1 MRHKVGQRKL
11 HRDTSHRLAMLHNM
25 VTSLLEHEAIRTT
38 LPKAK
43 EARALAERIITLGKR
58 GGLANVRLAERT
70 VRNRAILQKVFS
82 EYKDRYASRPGGY
95 TRITKVGPR
104 RGDGAPMSIIE
115 FIDAPPIAD
124 SSAVEAQAPAVTAA
138 EPATAATTESAGTTE
153 SAATE

>member
-11 HRDTSHRLAMLHNM
+11 HRTTSHRLAMLHNM

-82 EYKDRYASRPGGY
+82 EYKTRYATRPGGY
-95 TRITKVGPR
+95 TRIVRLGFRK
-104 RGDGAPMSIIE
+104 GDGAEMALLELVDRP
-115 FIDAPPIAD
+115 AK
-124 SSAVEAQAPAVTAA
+124 AVQAEGTEGAAQAT
-138 EPATAATTESAGTTE
+138 EPKTEG
-153 SAATE
+153 